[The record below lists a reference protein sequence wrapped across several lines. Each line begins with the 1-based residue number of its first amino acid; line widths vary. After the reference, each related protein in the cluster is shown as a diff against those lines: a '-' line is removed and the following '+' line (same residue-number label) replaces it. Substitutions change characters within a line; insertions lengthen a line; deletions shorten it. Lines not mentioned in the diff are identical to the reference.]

1 MITTD
6 IKIAIRNIL
15 RNKVQSAISI
25 LGLGIGLGSI
35 ILLLALIVHETSF
48 DKFIPGYS
56 NVNRIL
62 FGQTYTTPFP
72 LVEEMKK
79 DFPEVKDYFRFY
91 QAYNV
96 VVGKAKTEMALES
109 KFAFSDTSFYRIMG
123 IKLIAGMYA
132 NSVTEVA
139 ISEKTALRLF
149 GNTSPLGEILL
160 VKLNPDELL
169 SLTVSGI
176 FKELPSNSTLFP
188 QFIANIK
195 LSEKMFV
202 NFKAQL
208 GQFGAGITNTA
219 LNWNNPSLVS
229 YVVLDK
235 NTDKKALIS
244 KMQKYKE
251 LLSDQGVKDWKYDLQ
266 PVNEIYLKSSGL
278 AGGNSAVRIGNSN
291 ELKYYWSIS
300 FLVLLISVINY
311 IFLTRAA
318 TFDKLHEL
326 GTRKVLGASR
336 NILRKQILTDSLL
349 VTILSLI
356 PATFVIDAGMKF
368 INSTMNRTLT
378 NEVFTNP
385 IIWLLLVSVVIFTG
399 TISGLV
405 IGYNISKT
413 PSLILLSGTTS
424 IKVRSKRWNYSFL
437 IFHFSIYIVLVVS
450 VLSVTKQIKYSLTNT
465 KGINPKNILVSY
477 LNSPKLQAGFT
488 TICNEMER
496 VPGVIK
502 VAGGSFIPPF
512 KYFLPITLANPDGDK
527 VRFDGLIMGEGMT
540 EMLNMEVIEGSTFG
554 HYKADRIEV
563 LFNESGAKKYNIKV
577 GDNYLNAFY
586 VKGIVKDF
594 HSHSLHTL
602 IQPMVILQQNP
613 AKMGLVAIKTDGT
626 NDKAVKDRFREIFLQ
641 IDPDEVFDLS
651 SLTDDMKDFYSAER
665 NQAKITGAFSL
676 LAAVLAIMGLFGI
689 ALISIARKTKEIG
702 LRKVNGASIIEVMY
716 LLNKDF
722 VKWVI
727 LSLVIGI
734 PVSFYLV
741 SDWQSRFA
749 YKTELSWWIF
759 AIAGVS
765 AILIAVLTVSWQS
778 WRAAT
783 RNPVEALRYE

>member
-6 IKIAIRNIL
+6 FKIAVRNIL

-56 NVNRIL
+56 NVNRII
-62 FGQTYTTPFP
+62 FGQTYNTPFP
-72 LVEEMKK
+72 LAEEMKK
-79 DFPEVKDYFRFY
+79 DFPEVKGYFRFY
-91 QAYNV
+91 QAYKV
-96 VVGKAKTEMALES
+96 SIGKAKNEMAYES
-109 KFAFSDTSFYRIMG
+109 NFGFSDTSIYKILG
-123 IKLIAGMYA
+123 IKLIAGTPA
-132 NSVTEVA
+132 NSVSEVA
-139 ISEKTALRLF
+139 ISEKTALKVF
-149 GNTSPLGEILL
+149 GNKSPLGAILF
-160 VKLNPDELL
+160 VKLNPTELL

-176 FKELPSNSTLFP
+176 YKELPSNSTLFA
-188 QFIANIK
+188 QLIANIK

-208 GQFGAGITNTA
+208 GQFGDGLSNTA
-219 LNWNNPSLVS
+219 LNWNSAVIFS
-229 YVVLDK
+229 YVVIDK
-235 NTDKKALIS
+235 NTDKQALVS
-244 KMQKYKE
+244 KMEKYKE
-251 LLSDQGVKDWKYDLQ
+251 LLSDQNVKEWKYSLQ
-266 PVNEIYLKSSGL
+266 PVNEIYLKSAGL
-278 AGGNSAVRIGNSN
+278 TGGDTAVRSGNSN

-300 FLVLLISVINY
+300 FLILLISVTNY

-318 TFDKLHEL
+318 TSDRLREL

-336 NILRKQILTDSLL
+336 NNLRKQILTESLL

-356 PATFVIDAGMKF
+356 PATFVIDSGMTF

-385 IIWLLLVSVVIFTG
+385 IMWLLLVSVVIFTG
-399 TISGLV
+399 TISGLL
-405 IGYNISKT
+405 IGYNISRT
-413 PSLILLSGTTS
+413 PSLILLSGKTTE
-424 IKVRSKRWNYSFL
+424 KARSKRWDYSFL

-450 VLSVTKQIKYSLTNT
+450 VLSVTKQIRYSLTNT
-465 KGINPKNILVSY
+465 KGINPKNIIVSY

-496 VPGVIK
+496 VPGVIR
-502 VAGGSFIPPF
+502 VAGGSFVPPF
-512 KYFLPITLANPDGDK
+512 NYFLPITLANPEGEK
-527 VRFDGLIMGEGMT
+527 MKFDGLIMGEGMT
-540 EMLNMEVIEGSTFG
+540 EMLNIELIEGSSFG
-554 HYKADRIEV
+554 PYQTARMEV
-563 LFNESGAKKYNIKV
+563 LFNESSAKKYNIKV

-613 AKMGLVAIKTDGT
+613 EKMGLVAIKTDGT
-626 NDKAVKDRFREIFLQ
+626 NDKVVKDRLREIFSQ
-641 IDPDEVFDLS
+641 IDPDEIFEVRS
-651 SLTDDMKDFYSAER
+651 ITDDMKEFYLAER

-676 LAAVLAIMGLFGI
+676 LATVLAIMGLFGI

-702 LRKVNGASIIEVMY
+702 LRKVNGASIFEVMY

-722 VKWVI
+722 IKWVI
-727 LSLVIGI
+727 LSLLIGI

-759 AIAGVS
+759 AIAGFS